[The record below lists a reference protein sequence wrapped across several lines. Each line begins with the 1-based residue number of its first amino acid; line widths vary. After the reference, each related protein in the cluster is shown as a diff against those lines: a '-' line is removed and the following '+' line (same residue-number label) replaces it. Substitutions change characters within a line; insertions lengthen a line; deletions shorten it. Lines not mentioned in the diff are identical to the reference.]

1 MIAEL
6 SNSDNGKFME
16 EKERKF
22 RLFAEKIK
30 TKQDN
35 EMNAFNT
42 KTQAAYGE
50 FKKNRA
56 IEFDK

>member
-1 MIAEL
+1 MISEL
-6 SNSDNGKFME
+6 SNSDNSKFLE

-22 RLFAEKIK
+22 KLYAEKIK
-30 TKQDN
+30 TKHDN
-35 EMNAFNT
+35 ELNAFNI

>member
-1 MIAEL
+1 MG
-6 SNSDNGKFME
+6 NSENDKFME

-22 RLFAEKIK
+22 KFFAEKIK
-30 TKQDN
+30 SGHNN
-35 EMNAFNT
+35 ELRAFNN
-42 KTQAAYGE
+42 KTQGAYGE